1 MDPMGP
7 GRRIFFGPFTQAA
20 PIAIAQVSHGA
31 QLLAQ
36 TSGVDLVASPEL
48 GGGSGGHST
57 T

>member
-1 MDPMGP
+1 MDPMWEGGFFLGP
-7 GRRIFFGPFTQAA
+7 SPNHA

-48 GGGSGGHST
+48 GGKSGGHST